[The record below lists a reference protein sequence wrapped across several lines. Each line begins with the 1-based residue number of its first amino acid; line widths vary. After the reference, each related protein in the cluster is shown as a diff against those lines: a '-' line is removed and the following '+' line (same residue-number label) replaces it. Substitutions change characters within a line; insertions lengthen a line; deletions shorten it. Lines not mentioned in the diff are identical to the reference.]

1 MIGYEELHQPLTV
14 KTLIESLQTLPKEA
28 LIKISIN
35 DASFEK
41 LLSVTNIIFNDQE
54 VVLDIEQNDDDGSS
68 RIEKC

>member
-1 MIGYEELHQPLTV
+1 MDRLTKKV
-14 KTLIESLQTLPKEA
+14 LQLIS
-28 LIKISIN
+28 

>member
-14 KTLIESLQTLPKEA
+14 KTLIESLQTLPQEA